1 VPSAHPGKGK
11 EGREVKAKVEKG
23 YGQRLGWSGAGTGK
37 GCLVLKNSLK
47 SPAMV
52 RKQDT
57 LRTADA
63 PLTAPLTAGPCSL
76 SLHTNSVLSLSATAS
91 LSLSVPH
98 KIVFVCRLY
107 NS

>member
-1 VPSAHPGKGK
+1 MPSAHPGKGK
-11 EGREVKAKVEKG
+11 EGREVKGKVERG

-47 SPAMV
+47 SLAVV

-76 SLHTNSVLSLSATAS
+76 SPHEFRPLIIGHSLAVTFGPTQNRVCLSTL
-91 LSLSVPH
+91 
-98 KIVFVCRLY
+98 
-107 NS
+107 